1 MLTWLILGY
10 LMASLLT
17 FLFVYSAYIVAAQ
30 ADQRQEQDMVLY
42 RGTQKS
48 FGRGDFWPTT
58 AGGVVQNFSGK
69 L

>member
-30 ADQRQEQDMVLY
+30 ADQRQEQEMVLY
-42 RGTQKS
+42 TEQCHS
-48 FGRGDFWPTT
+48 
-58 AGGVVQNFSGK
+58 
-69 L
+69 